1 MKGGIEAIEE
11 HLETL
16 FDMLFL
22 TLSHQLLM
30 ISSSILLEHVFHPTQ
45 RGWRGPKVTPSRLES
60 SIGQQFARLLRE
72 TNKI

>member
-45 RGWRGPKVTPSRLES
+45 RG
-60 SIGQQFARLLRE
+60 
-72 TNKI
+72 